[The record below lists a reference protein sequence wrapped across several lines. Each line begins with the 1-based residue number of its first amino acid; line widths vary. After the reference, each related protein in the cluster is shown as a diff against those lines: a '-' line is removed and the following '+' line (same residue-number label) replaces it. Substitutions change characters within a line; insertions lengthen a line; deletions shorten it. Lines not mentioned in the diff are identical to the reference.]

1 MKTSCLFIITVF
13 LMVMLGFWQV
23 TVSNPPIPLILQLT
37 YTSLANAITAL
48 GGITSIGGPVIIT
61 LNSGNNETAPAGGYV
76 IQFTAST
83 TATNNIIIEGSGNTI
98 TAFSPQAAGI

>member
-1 MKTSCLFIITVF
+1 MKTICLFIITVF
-13 LMVMLGFWQV
+13 LMVSLGFGQV
-23 TVSNPPIPLILQLT
+23 TVSNPANTTPNLAAT

-98 TAFSPQAAGI
+98 TAFSPQAA